1 MEIAHPSSQQA
12 ASKPLAKE
20 AIDAASETGIE
31 LEAAL
36 LTVLPASPSASAPAK
51 ASESE
56 GGLFHDAKHA
66 LDDITA
72 GTVLAE
78 PIGTLVSPTPVLNE
92 EDHAAAH
99 LAGSSA
105 KDIDEVDRKFQTL
118 LATVRTNRP
127 WR

>member
-1 MEIAHPSSQQA
+1 MEILHPSSQQTT
-12 ASKPLAKE
+12 SKSLPKE

-36 LTVLPASPSASAPAK
+36 QTVLPESPSAPTPANP
-51 ASESE
+51 SENE
-56 GGLFHDAKHA
+56 GGLFHDAKRA
-66 LDDITA
+66 LADITA

-78 PIGTLVSPTPVLNE
+78 PIGTLVSPAPVLNE

-105 KDIDEVDRKFQTL
+105 KDID
-118 LATVRTNRP
+118 
-127 WR
+127 